1 MCFYLNYINLKRN
14 SASDGSFDVNTSVR
28 GIGEVKMTST
38 YCCIPLLTINSFV
51 GTCLLVML
59 YIVCY
64 CYHTLNKYTNVYVYF
79 INIYIM
85 YHSETCTILPK
96 LRTKHT
102 YTVNLLQR
110 ITTLLIFF

>member
-1 MCFYLNYINLKRN
+1 M
-14 SASDGSFDVNTSVR
+14 
-28 GIGEVKMTST
+28 
-38 YCCIPLLTINSFV
+38 
-51 GTCLLVML
+51 
-59 YIVCY
+59 
-64 CYHTLNKYTNVYVYF
+64 YVYF

-110 ITTLLIFF
+110 ITTLLNLF